1 MSRHRIAIVTTVALA
16 AIGGALACGPD
27 FPWQLLD
34 DRHATMTE
42 PVTFGF
48 AFDSTRLVLAPQDT
62 RRAVEQ
68 LDSSYMPPPEPEVV
82 VFERQ
87 EAESGAWQPLV
98 PTLSARQRTTEAF
111 LRRLQAARAAADG
124 SAALA
129 AASGLPAAVAN
140 YIAGAVEFRAE
151 RYDEAAAYFDAI
163 EKLSPD
169 QRRIRLVAASYMKG
183 RIHQVQGEAEAA
195 RAAFRSARDH
205 AEAGAPDPIGLAV
218 ASLGEEA
225 RVDLVEAGLISPP
238 PWPIE
243 AIDDPAKAASL
254 ITHAVRLYA
263 EQAARESKIAQ
274 LSLRQVASLLIADED
289 LLGRMIE
296 EPLVRRLL
304 VAYAVSREGPW
315 DEASSEE
322 VTSRV
327 IEAVLKLPAP
337 TAGEDIDRLAALAYQ
352 AGRYDTAERLTAKTD
367 RPLGL
372 WVRAKLALRHSD
384 WATAVRDWTAA
395 LAASQKAGDAVDL
408 DDSTQTR
415 LRGEAAVAKLSAGAY
430 EDSLRL
436 LFPAAQTYWG
446 DVAYVAERI
455 LTVDELK
462 SFVDGLPPAG
472 PKPPRAAPD
481 EPRPRDRIEDLR
493 ALLARRLARAGRIAE
508 ALPYFPVSAER
519 WSDDPA
525 ERQIPLAAEAR
536 AYAEAIE
543 AAKPGW
549 RWHNVSRAEALF
561 KVAMLSRK
569 RGMELLGTEGP
580 PDVAALEGMYA
591 GGYGQESPRGTVDS
605 ETRTDSRDPLL
616 GPDEATRFAASAPR
630 PDKRFHY
637 RVIATDRALDAA
649 NLLPQGSQ
657 AYAATLCWA
666 TRFAFASEDAD
677 RAKSIY
683 RRYVATGP
691 YQPWAKR
698 FGRECPEPN
707 FDAARDYWPKRIVG
721 LAQRHTGL
729 AVAAGL
735 AIALLLAGSVF
746 AVRRHRQSA
755 ALQAKLAAS
764 SGLPLPE

>member
-1 MSRHRIAIVTTVALA
+1 MSRRRSAIAITVALA

-34 DRHATMTE
+34 DRRATMAE

-48 AFDSTRLVLAPQDT
+48 AFDARRLVPAPQDA

-68 LDSSYMPPPEPEVV
+68 PDSSYVPPPEPEVV
-82 VFERQ
+82 TFERQ
-87 EAESGAWQPLV
+87 EAESGTWQPLM
-98 PTLSARQRTTEAF
+98 PTLSARQRTTET
-111 LRRLQAARAAADG
+111 LLHRLQAARAAADG
-124 SAALA
+124 AAALA
-129 AASGLPAAVAN
+129 AAAGLPAAVAN
-140 YIAGAVEFRAE
+140 YIAGAIEFRAE
-151 RYDEAAAYFDAI
+151 RYDEAAVYFDAI
-163 EKLSPD
+163 ENLPPE
-169 QRRIRLVAASYMKG
+169 QRSIRLVAASYMKG

-195 RAAFRSARDH
+195 RAAFRAAREH

-225 RVDLVEAGLISPP
+225 RVDLAQAGLISPS

-243 AIDDPAKAASL
+243 VVDDPAKAASL
-254 ITHAVRLYA
+254 IAHAVRLYA
-263 EQAARESKIAQ
+263 EQAARESRIAQ

-296 EPLVRRLL
+296 EPVVRRLL

-315 DEASSEE
+315 DETSSKE

-327 IEAVLKLPAP
+327 IDAVLNLPAL
-337 TAGEDIDRLAALAYQ
+337 TAGEEIDRLAALAYQ

-372 WVRAKLALRHSD
+372 WLRAKLALRRGD
-384 WATAVRDWTAA
+384 RATAVRDWTAA
-395 LAASQKAGDAVDL
+395 LAADQKAGDASDL

-415 LRGEAAVAKLSAGAY
+415 LRGETAVAKLSTGAY
-430 EDSLRL
+430 QDALHL

-462 SFVDGLPPAG
+462 KFVDGLPPAG
-472 PKPPRAAPD
+472 PRPPRVGPD

-493 ALLARRLARAGRIAE
+493 ALLARRLARDDRIAE
-508 ALPYFPVSAER
+508 ALPYFPASIER

-525 ERQIPLAAEAR
+525 EREVPLAAEAH
-536 AYAEAIE
+536 AYADAME

-549 RWHNVSRAEALF
+549 RWHDISRAEALF

-580 PDVAALEGMYA
+580 PDVAAVDGNYP
-591 GGYGQESPRGTVDS
+591 GGYGQESPSGIAATQ
-605 ETRTDSRDPLL
+605 TRTDPRDPLL
-616 GPDEATRFAASAPR
+616 GPDEATRFAASAPK
-630 PDKRFHY
+630 PNKRFHY
-637 RVIATDRALDAA
+637 RVIATDRALAA
-649 NLLPQGSQ
+649 ADLLPRGSQ
-657 AYAATLCWA
+657 AYAAALCWA
-666 TRFAFASEDAD
+666 SRFAFASDDAD
-677 RAKSIY
+677 RARSIY
-683 RRYVATGP
+683 HRYVTTGP

-698 FGRECPEPN
+698 FGRDCPEPD
-707 FDAARDYWPKRIVG
+707 FDAARDYWPKRIIRLV
-721 LAQRHTGL
+721 QRHTGL
-729 AVAAGL
+729 AVAAAL
-735 AIALLLAGSVF
+735 AIVLLLAGSAFV
-746 AVRRHRQSA
+746 VRRRRQSA
-755 ALQAKLAAS
+755 ALQAKLSAS
-764 SGLPLPE
+764 SGLPVPE